1 MIREWIPPL
10 RFLPVVVKP
19 LLRRKTR
26 TVLTVLGVGTA
37 MFLFGAVR
45 ALQQG
50 LSDATRRSAK
60 DSVLVVYRQDRFC
73 PFTSRLPEDYESR
86 IRRVPGVEGVVPMRI
101 VVSNCR
107 ASLDVVTFRGV
118 PRDSFAATEA
128 KRFRVVQGSL
138 PDWLRRTDAALLG
151 KTLADR
157 RGLSAGDRFDANGIT
172 VTVAAVFESD
182 EPQDRNVAYVD
193 LDFLQR
199 APGVKQDGIVTQ
211 YNVRVDDPERLDEVA
226 AAIDAEFHSAQEPTA
241 TRPEKAFVARA
252 AGDVLE
258 IIGFTRWVGLG
269 CLAAVFALVANA
281 IALSVRDRVKEF
293 GVLQTLG
300 FTGAQVGSL
309 VVLEGLLLGVAGG
322 ILGTGGAIAF
332 LRLTS
337 FSLSND
343 GLSIPFAAGPAVWG
357 AGVALSV
364 ALGVLAGLVPA
375 VAAARMPVAGSFRAV

>member
-1 MIREWIPPL
+1 MTGEWLPPP
-10 RFLPVVVKP
+10 RFLPVVWKP
-19 LLRRKTR
+19 LLRRRTR
-26 TVLTVLGVGTA
+26 TLLTTLGVATA

-45 ALQQG
+45 ALHEG
-50 LSDATRRSAK
+50 LKEATQRTAK

-73 PFTSRLPEDYESR
+73 PFTSKLPEDYEAR
-86 IRRVPGVEGVVPMRI
+86 IRRVPGVETVVPMSI

-118 PRDSFAATEA
+118 PREAFAAGEA
-128 KRFRVVQGSL
+128 RRLRVVAGSL
-138 PDWLRRTDAALLG
+138 ADWVRRSDAALLG
-151 KTLADR
+151 RTLAER
-157 RGLSAGDRFDANGIT
+157 RRLSPGDRFDANGIT
-172 VTVAAVFESD
+172 VTVAAIVDSD

-199 APGVKQDGIVTQ
+199 APGGGKDGVVTQ
-211 YNVRVDDPERLDEVA
+211 YNVRVSDPARIEEVA
-226 AAIDAEFHSAQEPTA
+226 TAIDAEFRSAQEPTA

-258 IIGFTRWVGLG
+258 IIGFTRWVGFG

-281 IALSVRDRVKEF
+281 IALSVRDRVKEI

-300 FTGAQVGSL
+300 FTGVQVGGL
-309 VVLEGLLLGVAGG
+309 VVLEGLVLGVAGG
-322 ILGTGGAIAF
+322 ALGTGAAAAF
-332 LRLTS
+332 LQFSS

-357 AGVALSV
+357 AGLLLSV
-364 ALGVLAGLVPA
+364 GLGVLAGLVPA
-375 VAAARMPVAGSFRAV
+375 VLAARVPVAGSFRAV

>member
-1 MIREWIPPL
+1 MNREWLPPL
-10 RFLPVVVKP
+10 RFLPVILKP
-19 LLRRKTR
+19 LLRRRTR
-26 TVLTVLGVGTA
+26 TILTILGVATA

-50 LSDATRRSAK
+50 LSDATRRTAQ
-60 DSVLVVYRQDRFC
+60 DSVLVVYRKDRFC
-73 PFTSRLPEDYESR
+73 PFTSRLPEDYEAR
-86 IRRVPGVEGVVPMRI
+86 IRRVPGVAGAVPMRI

-118 PRDSFAATEA
+118 PRDAFAATEA
-128 KRFRVVQGSL
+128 VRFRVVQGSIA
-138 PDWLRRTDAALLG
+138 DWVRRTDAAILG
-151 KTLADR
+151 RTLADR

-172 VTVAAVFESD
+172 VTVAAVFDSD
-182 EPQDRNVAYVD
+182 EPQDQNVAYVD

-211 YNVRVDDPERLDEVA
+211 YNVRVTDPARLEEVA
-226 AAIDAEFHSAQEPTA
+226 AAIDEEFRSAQEPTA

-281 IALSVRDRVKEF
+281 IALSVRDRVKEI

-300 FTGAQVGSL
+300 FTGLQVGWL
-309 VVLEGLLLGVAGG
+309 VVGEGLVLGVAGG
-322 ILGTGGAIAF
+322 LLGTGGAAAF
-332 LRLTS
+332 LRMTN

-343 GLSIPFAAGPAVWG
+343 GLSIPFAAGPGVWA
-357 AGVALSV
+357 AGVAMSV

-375 VAAARMPVAGSFRAV
+375 ILAARMPVAGSFRAV

>member
-1 MIREWIPPL
+1 MSAEWIPSP
-10 RFLPVVVKP
+10 RVLPFVGKG
-19 LLRRKTR
+19 LLRRRTR
-26 TVLTVLGVGTA
+26 SVLTVAGVATA

-50 LSDATRRSAK
+50 LSDATRRSAT
-60 DSVLVVYRQDRFC
+60 DSLLVVYRQDRFC
-73 PFTSRLPEDYESR
+73 PFTSRLPEDYESK
-86 IRRVPGVEGVVPMRI
+86 IRKIPGVAGVVPMSI

-118 PRDSFAATEA
+118 PREGFAATEA
-128 KRFRVVQGSL
+128 KRFRVVQGSV
-138 PDWLRRTDAALLG
+138 DAWLRRSDAALLG
-151 KTLADR
+151 RTLADR

-172 VTVAAVFESD
+172 TTVAAVFESD
-182 EPQDRNVAYVD
+182 EPQDQNVAYVD

-211 YNVRVDDPERLDEVA
+211 FNVRVSDPARMDDVA
-226 AAIDAEFHSAQEPTA
+226 AAIDAEFRSAQEPTA
-241 TRPEKAFVARA
+241 TRAEKAFVARA

-281 IALSVRDRVKEF
+281 IALSVRDRVREI

-300 FTGAQVGSL
+300 FTGVQVGGL
-309 VVLEGLLLGVAGG
+309 VVLEGAILGVAGG
-322 ILGTGGAIAF
+322 LLGTGGAAAF
-332 LRLTS
+332 LRWTS

-343 GLSIPFAAGPAVWG
+343 GLSIPFASGPAVWG

-364 ALGVLAGLVPA
+364 ALGLVAGLVPA
-375 VAAARMPVAGSFRAV
+375 VLAARVPVAGSFRAV

>member
-1 MIREWIPPL
+1 MRGEWIPPL
-10 RFLPVVVKP
+10 RFLPVVWKP
-19 LLRRKTR
+19 LVRRRTR
-26 TVLTVLGVGTA
+26 TILTTLGVATA

-45 ALQQG
+45 ALHEG
-50 LSDATRRSAK
+50 LREATSRTAK

-73 PFTSRLPEDYESR
+73 PFTSRLPEDYEAR
-86 IRRVPGVEGVVPMRI
+86 IRRVPGVAEVVPMRI

-118 PRDSFAATEA
+118 PREAFAAGEA
-128 KRFRVVQGSL
+128 RRFRVVQGSL
-138 PDWLRRTDAALLG
+138 EDWLRRTDAALLG
-151 KTLADR
+151 RTLADR

-172 VTVAAVFESD
+172 VTVAAVFDSD

-211 YNVRVDDPERLDEVA
+211 YNVRVTDPARLEEVA
-226 AAIDAEFHSAQEPTA
+226 AAIDSEFHSAQEPTA

-258 IIGFTRWVGLG
+258 IIGFTRWVGLA

-281 IALSVRDRVKEF
+281 IALSVRDRVKEI

-300 FTGAQVGSL
+300 FTGVQVGGL

-322 ILGTGGAIAF
+322 ILGTGCAAAF

-343 GLSIPFAAGPAVWG
+343 GQSIPFATGPAVWG
-357 AGVALSV
+357 AGLLLSV
-364 ALGVLAGLVPA
+364 GLGVLAGLVPA
-375 VAAARMPVAGSFRAV
+375 VLAARLPVAGSFRAV